1 MKKVIGLSLV
11 LALTGCASIDGFN
24 KRVGNTLNIND
35 RTTASTIGAGIMG
48 TAAGC
53 AIGALSGSIAKGCL
67 AGAAAGA
74 IGGYALS
81 TTQQL
86 EEAKQLKSEIDQQH
100 VAGMNATIKSSPV
113 KSEEVQSSTDRKLD
127 EMVINIPKEKVY
139 DASVERVLVKVAKI
153 SSASKKDVH
162 ITVFGPA
169 KEASHMTSILRN
181 NSANQV
187 SIDQRISDKTFI
199 KITPIPEV

>member
-1 MKKVIGLSLV
+1 MKKIIGLSLI
-11 LALTGCASIDGFN
+11 LTLTGCANIDSFN
-24 KRVGNTLNIND
+24 QRVGNTLNVND

-67 AGAAAGA
+67 AGAAAGVV
-74 IGGYALS
+74 GGYALS
-81 TTQQL
+81 VSQQL
-86 EEAKQLKSEIDQQH
+86 EEAKQLKAEIDQQRLS
-100 VAGMNATIKSSPV
+100 GMDATIKSSPV
-113 KSEEVQSSTDRKLD
+113 KSQGVGSSSDRKLD

-139 DASVERVLVKVAKI
+139 DESVERVLVKAAKI

-181 NSANQV
+181 NSASQV
-187 SIDQRISDKTFI
+187 AIDQRVSPKTYI